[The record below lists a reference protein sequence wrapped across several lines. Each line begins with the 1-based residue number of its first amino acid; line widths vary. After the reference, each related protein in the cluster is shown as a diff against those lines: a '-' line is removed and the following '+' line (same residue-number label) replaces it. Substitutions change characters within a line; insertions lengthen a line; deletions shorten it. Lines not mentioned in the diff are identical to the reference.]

1 MTINARAAFV
11 VLALGLLGCSPHDGL
26 DRALR
31 SSNHE
36 EISDLRILM
45 SKHGVPY
52 KNTDAEKGMEGF
64 AYRSVDQPRMASL
77 RQKLNRQT
85 SVKFK
90 ETEAREYMQ
99 KLLTDMNYDFIVS
112 EKPDGTW
119 IKWFPESEQQDKD
132 VSMRVVQHVF
142 DLQAKRASA
151 DCPPSATPSN
161 STLVADARQERPRA
175 AQCGR

>member
-1 MTINARAAFV
+1 MTINARAIFV
-11 VLALGLLGCSPHDGL
+11 VLVLGVLGCSPHDEF

-45 SKHGVPY
+45 TKHGVPH
-52 KNTDAEKGMEGF
+52 KNPDPEKGMEGF
-64 AYRSVDQPRMASL
+64 AYRSVDQQRFESL

-90 ETEAREYMQ
+90 EPEARDYLQ
-99 KLLTDMNYDFIVS
+99 KLLTEMNHDFIIS

-119 IKWFPESEQQDKD
+119 IKWFPESEQQEKD
-132 VSMRVVQHVF
+132 VSMKVVQHVF

-151 DCPPSATPSN
+151 DCKPSAAPSN
-161 STLVADARQERPRA
+161 E
-175 AQCGR
+175 